1 MRAHYALTD
10 SLIGAVVDGLGPRDL
25 LIVVG
30 DPGRLPR
37 SGPVA
42 PFGELLIAGD
52 AVQPGSL
59 GDVGE
64 RDVAPTVL
72 HLLGL
77 PRSRE
82 MDGRVLEGALLP
94 AFRAAHP
101 VRTVDSYGTRTAS
114 RPAESRFDEAMLE
127 ELRSLGYIH

>member
-1 MRAHYALTD
+1 M
-10 SLIGAVVDGLGPRDL
+10 
-25 LIVVG
+25 
-30 DPGRLPR
+30 
-37 SGPVA
+37 
-42 PFGELLIAGD
+42 
-52 AVQPGSL
+52 
-59 GDVGE
+59 
-64 RDVAPTVL
+64 APTVL

-77 PRSRE
+77 PAAARWTGAFSRRRS
-82 MDGRVLEGALLP
+82 P